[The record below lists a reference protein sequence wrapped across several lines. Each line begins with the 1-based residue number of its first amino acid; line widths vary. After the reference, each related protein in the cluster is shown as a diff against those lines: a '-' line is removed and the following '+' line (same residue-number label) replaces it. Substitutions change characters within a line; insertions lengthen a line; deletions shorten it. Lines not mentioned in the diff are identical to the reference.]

1 MALPLDHVAEIV
13 KSANAILQEDTN
25 ELMIGANSRRPSE
38 IYKEMKLVQLICKA
52 ALLPHV
58 DVLRPYVG
66 DEILKTLGL
75 I

>member
-1 MALPLDHVAEIV
+1 MPLPLDHVADIV
-13 KSANAILQEDTN
+13 KSANVILQEDTN
-25 ELMIGANSRRPSE
+25 ELATGANNRRPSE
-38 IYKEMKLVQLICKA
+38 IYKEIKLVQLICKA
-52 ALLPHV
+52 ALLPYV